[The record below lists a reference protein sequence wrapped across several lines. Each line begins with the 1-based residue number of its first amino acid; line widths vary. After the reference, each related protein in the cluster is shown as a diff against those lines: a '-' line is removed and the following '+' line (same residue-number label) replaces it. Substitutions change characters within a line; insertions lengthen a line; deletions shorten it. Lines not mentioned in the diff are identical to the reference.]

1 MTSLVERLGFAP
13 GSRVLII
20 SCDDLGFL
28 HAANVAVYE
37 ALRVG
42 LATSASLMVPA
53 PWARDAASNYRGEDV
68 GVHLTLNSEH
78 ELYRWGPITHAPSL
92 LDGDGGMPRTIEDVW
107 EHADP
112 DEVRREWR
120 AQIER
125 AILWGFDVTHL
136 DAHLGGVELK
146 PEFYDCYLDLA
157 DEFRLPVR
165 LPLLE
170 DEALIGFPCRS
181 LAEERAV
188 LAPDC
193 TIRISELSARISDM
207 ESALDAIPPGVIEIR
222 VVPSLDTAELRAAAV
237 DWDKRVADHELVAKG
252 SVLATAIGLEG
263 FRTTGFRS
271 LRELMRRPDRRQRSL
286 RRARIQPKRGT

>member
-1 MTSLVERLGFAP
+1 MTSLVERLGFKP
-13 GSRVLII
+13 DSRLLII

-28 HAANVAVYE
+28 HSANTAIYE
-37 ALRVG
+37 ALRDG

-78 ELYRWGPITHAPSL
+78 ELYRWRPITHAPSL

-107 EHADP
+107 EHADL

-157 DEFRLPVR
+157 EEFGLPVR
-165 LPLLE
+165 LPPIE
-170 DEALIGFPCRS
+170 DEPLIGFPCRR
-181 LAEERAV
+181 LAEERGV
-188 LAPDC
+188 LAPDS
-193 TIRISELSARISDM
+193 TIRISELSEQISES
-207 ESALDAIPPGVIEIR
+207 ESAFEVIPPGVTEIR
-222 VVPSLDTAELRAAAV
+222 VVPSLDTTELRASAV
-237 DWDKRVADHELVAKG
+237 DWDMRVADHNLVAKE
-252 SVLATAIGLEG
+252 STLAVWLSGLQ
-263 FRTTGFRS
+263 TTGFRA
-271 LRELMRRPDRRQRSL
+271 LRQLMRRPE
-286 RRARIQPKRGT
+286 RRARSARREGR